1 MTGLKRCSGNTN
13 RRIRFPVAITAEYLH
28 EIQYQSPLSKTTNP
42 IALKLTGFSEDCRQR
57 RKIYMF
63 LLPPIWTLHGQRVAT
78 DLHLFVQRI
87 HAVTTQCTFTE
98 RD

>member
-1 MTGLKRCSGNTN
+1 
-13 RRIRFPVAITAEYLH
+13 
-28 EIQYQSPLSKTTNP
+28 
-42 IALKLTGFSEDCRQR
+42 
-57 RKIYMF
+57 MF